1 MHYLSD
7 ERTISAAFLAV
18 AVLLGLTVPS
28 LSALLKP
35 VALPAL
41 LVVVVLSLVPFA
53 RMPASALLSLKAP
66 VLRIVA
72 WQQFALPGIVIAA
85 ATVLKVPEQVVVLM
99 VVTIASGALFA
110 SPALA
115 ELLHLNRE
123 RALQCMV
130 LSTLLTPV
138 SLFIFLNIYR
148 DAGTHIL
155 LDVFVQRVAVFLIV
169 PFLLFAAYRILAKD
183 LSDKVVER
191 VSDISRWGVILALVV
206 FCIGIMSDVSN
217 EVGTSPRIV
226 IFDLIVA
233 SMLCC
238 GMLLLTIVT
247 MWRYGADEALTAGI
261 LCGFRNVGL
270 GYALVGEAIGHQ
282 LAVYV
287 GVSMLP
293 MFLTPVIIRV
303 VYTQRQ
309 QAGAAAAAADACER
323 ADGGSE
329 PQLGAARAF

>member
-1 MHYLSD
+1 MHHLSD
-7 ERTISAAFLAV
+7 ERTVSAALLAI
-18 AVLLGLTVPS
+18 AVILGLTVPS

-41 LVVVVLSLVPFA
+41 LVVVILSLVPFA
-53 RMPASALLSLKAP
+53 RMPASSLVSLKAP

-72 WQQFALPGIVIAA
+72 WQQFALPAIVIAA
-85 ATVLKVPEQVVVLM
+85 ATVLKVPDQIVVLM

-130 LSTLLTPV
+130 LSTLLTPL
-138 SLFIFLNIYR
+138 SLFTFLNIYR
-148 DAGTHIL
+148 DAGTHIQL
-155 LDVFVQRVAVFLIV
+155 EIYVQRVSVYLIV
-169 PFLLFAAYRILAKD
+169 PFLLFTAYRILVKD
-183 LSDKVVER
+183 LSERVVAR

-217 EVGTSPRIV
+217 EVGTSPRV
-226 IFDLIVA
+226 VLFDLAIA
-233 SMLCC
+233 SLLCC
-238 GMLLLTIVT
+238 GMLLLTIIT
-247 MWRYGADEALTAGI
+247 MWRFGADEALTAGI

-270 GYALVGEAIGHQ
+270 GYALVGETIGHQ

-309 QAGAAAAAADACER
+309 RAAAAAARLDQSLAHSGDFAAE
-323 ADGGSE
+323 
-329 PQLGAARAF
+329 GAR